1 MTTPIDHHDEN
12 CIELFCEEC
21 GADFTIEHE
30 MGLEYI
36 PHHCVF
42 CGEEIYR
49 EEEAIDYDIEEK
61 PTD

>member
-1 MTTPIDHHDEN
+1 MTTTIDHHDEN